1 MAGFAHL
8 HVHSEFSLLDGFCRI
23 PDLIERTAALGMDSV
38 AITDH
43 GAMYAAA
50 DFYLAARAKGVRPII
65 GCEVYVAPRSHTDRD
80 PALDRR
86 SFHLTLLARNL
97 TGYRNLVRLVSRAS
111 LDGFY
116 YKPRVDRALLAA
128 HADGLICLSGCP
140 SGELSR
146 AVTDGNLAR
155 AEEVAR
161 WHADTFGA
169 ANYYVEV
176 QRPGLPDQEPLVQG
190 LTELANGLGLPL
202 VASND
207 VHYLTPDDKDAHD
220 ILLCI
225 QTGSLVADTE
235 RMRMEGDWHL
245 KSPEEMAQVFD
256 DQPDALANTVAIAER
271 CDLDLPFGRI
281 AMPSVDLPK
290 GQTAK
295 SQLAQ
300 LATEGLARRIPNAG
314 ATYQE
319 RLAYELDVIDQT
331 DFGEYLLLVREIFAF
346 ARAQGMLTAPRGS
359 VNGSLV
365 AYATDMSDIDP
376 IEHGIIFERFL
387 TIGRKGSMPDV
398 DMDFPSD
405 RRDEVIEYMIR
416 RFGADHVAQIV
427 TFGTLAARAA
437 VRDVG
442 RVLGMEYGLTDRVAK
457 LIPVN
462 PVDPYT
468 IGRSLDEVEE
478 LKSMYQGDDAVR
490 RLLDSAQRIEGV
502 ARHASTHAAG
512 LVVSK
517 DPLQE
522 HVPLT
527 RSAEGRPVAQFTFQ
541 TIEKI
546 GLLQL
551 DVLGLSNFRTIQH
564 ALRLVEQA
572 TGQALAPQDIP
583 LDDDAAFALL
593 RRGRTVGVFQMEG
606 AGMTRTLREL
616 APTSI
621 GEVAA
626 IIALYRPGPMANIPT
641 YIDRKHGRSAPAY
654 LHERLEPILRE
665 TYGVLVYADQVLM
678 IARHLAGYSWDEADN
693 FRRAV
698 GKKIREALQSEHEKF
713 VTRCVQEQI
722 PTDVAEQIFALI
734 EPFAGY
740 GFNKAHAVSYAVIAY
755 WTAWLKAHYPVQF
768 LTALLDTDAGDV
780 GKVASTRLEA
790 ELLGVNVLPPNIN
803 QSGVTFEPS
812 GESIVFGLAAVKN
825 VGVAAVEAIAA
836 ARQDSGPF
844 TSLADACER
853 VDMRRAPKRA
863 WESLIKVGA
872 LDELGER
879 QALLEALEPAMKRGQ
894 RTQDDRSVGQTS
906 MFGAG
911 LLPESIEPTFE
922 LPDVPAAAEA
932 ERRRWEKELLGLY
945 VTPSPLSDPAIGEQ
959 LAANVDARIYELE
972 DTHHGQSITIGGIVS
987 NLRSFMTRKGQTM
1000 GSVTLEDPPGAI
1012 EVICFPRIWQRIAPD
1027 LNNDQVVLATGR
1039 VEGDD
1044 ASPRMLADNIFTL
1057 SAATALDRT
1066 PVDSADLDA
1075 RGRSTPPDDDD
1086 GPPMPAEIEPPADL
1100 YIPEP
1105 VHESGDAS
1113 PASERAAPPSA
1124 AAEDAAATYEPAPP
1138 PDQHDAAPAEAAAN
1152 GSTAPEPAD
1161 PPAEPSPSGAT
1172 NGTESVGAPSATSD
1186 GASGAA
1192 NGSTNGASPDRD
1204 LDQPAPAAS
1213 PEASPPSCVIVTLRR
1228 SPDPSFDLDLLKR
1241 LNAAVTSNEGPTP
1254 LHLHIVKTDGSTA
1267 RLCWPKTV
1275 QPNDALLGELSA
1287 QFGKDSI
1294 AVA

>member
-50 DFYLAARAKGVRPII
+50 DFYLAARDKGVRPII

-116 YKPRVDRALLAA
+116 YKPRVDRDLLAA
-128 HADGLICLSGCP
+128 HAEGLICLSGCP
-140 SGELSR
+140 SSELSR
-146 AVTDGNLAR
+146 AVSSGNLTR
-155 AEEVAR
+155 AEDIAR

-169 ANYYVEV
+169 ENYFVEI
-176 QRPGLPDQEPLVQG
+176 QRPGLPEQEA
-190 LTELANGLGLPL
+190 LTEGLIQLAGGLGLPL

-207 VHYLTPDDKDAHD
+207 VHYLTPDDRDAHD

-225 QTGSLVADTE
+225 QTGSLVADTD
-235 RMRMEGDWHL
+235 RMRMEGEWYL
-245 KSPEEMAQVFD
+245 KSPEEMAQAFD
-256 DQPDALANTVAIAER
+256 DQPDALANTVAVAER

-281 AMPSVDLPK
+281 AMPSVEVPQ
-290 GQTAK
+290 GHTVK
-295 SQLAQ
+295 SHLAE
-300 LATEGLARRIPNAG
+300 LATEGLARRLPNADSR
-314 ATYQE
+314 YRE
-319 RLAYELDVIDQT
+319 RLAYELDVIHQT

-365 AYATDMSDIDP
+365 AFATDMSDIDP
-376 IEHGIIFERFL
+376 IEHDIIFERFL

-457 LIPVN
+457 QIPVN

-468 IGRSLDEVEE
+468 IGRSLDEVDE
-478 LKSMYQGDDAVR
+478 LKRLYQEDDAVR

-512 LVVSK
+512 LVVSR

-564 ALRLVEQA
+564 ALQLVDKA

-593 RRGRTVGVFQMEG
+593 RRGRTVGIFQMEG
-606 AGMTRTLREL
+606 AGMTRTLRDL

-641 YIDRKHGRSAPAY
+641 YIDRKHGRTAPTY
-654 LHERLEPILRE
+654 LHERLEPILSE

-713 VTRCVQEQI
+713 VARSVQEGI
-722 PTDVAEQIFALI
+722 PNDVAEEIFALI

-780 GKVASTRLEA
+780 GKVASIRMEA
-790 ELLGVNVLPPNIN
+790 ELLGVSVLPPNIN
-803 QSGVTFEPS
+803 QSGVTFEPRDD
-812 GESIVFGLAAVKN
+812 SIVFGLTAIKN
-825 VGVAAVEAIAA
+825 VGEAAVEAIAT
-836 ARQDSGPF
+836 ARQEGGPF
-844 TSLADACER
+844 NSLADACER
-853 VDMRRAPKRA
+853 VDLRRAPKRA

-894 RTQDDRSVGQTS
+894 RSQTDRAAGQTT
-906 MFGAG
+906 MFGIG
-911 LLPESIEPTFE
+911 LLPESTEPAFE
-922 LPDVPAAAEA
+922 LPDVSAAAES

-959 LAANVDARIYELE
+959 LAANVDARIFELE
-972 DTHHGQSITIGGIVS
+972 DTHHGQSLTIGGIVS
-987 NLRSFMTRKGQTM
+987 NLRSFMTRKGQMM
-1000 GSVTLEDPPGAI
+1000 GAVTLEDPPGAI
-1012 EVICFPRIWQRIAPD
+1012 EVICFPRIWQRISPE
-1027 LNNDQVVLATGR
+1027 LSNDRVVVATGR
-1039 VEGDD
+1039 IEGND
-1044 ASPRMLADNIFTL
+1044 ASPRMLADNLYPL
-1057 SAATALDRT
+1057 SAATSNGAAAEAADENGHAV
-1066 PVDSADLDA
+1066 PEQPGNEDSL
-1075 RGRSTPPDDDD
+1075 
-1086 GPPMPAEIEPPADL
+1086 PMPGDDASGDF
-1100 YIPEP
+1100 YVPEP
-1105 VHESGDAS
+1105 VHEPSNISKADEDAVMPAPGASDAS
-1113 PASERAAPPSA
+1113 
-1124 AAEDAAATYEPAPP
+1124 AEYEP
-1138 PDQHDAAPAEAAAN
+1138 DAPAEQRAAEPAHTPVN
-1152 GSTAPEPAD
+1152 GST
-1161 PPAEPSPSGAT
+1161 S
-1172 NGTESVGAPSATSD
+1172 
-1186 GASGAA
+1186 
-1192 NGSTNGASPDRD
+1192 
-1204 LDQPAPAAS
+1204 PAPAESVTDPRPSEVPDRTESTAAPSTAGNGANGATRAPANGTS
-1213 PEASPPSCVIVTLRR
+1213 PTPESEEPTPPAPSEGSLPARVVVTLRR

-1241 LNAAVTSNEGPTP
+1241 LNAAVISNEGPTP
-1254 LHLHIVKTDGSTA
+1254 LHLHIVKTDGSVA
-1267 RLCWPKTV
+1267 RLRWPNTV
-1275 QPNDALLGELSA
+1275 QPGESLLGELSA
-1287 QFGKDSI
+1287 QFGKDSV

>member
-116 YKPRVDRALLAA
+116 YKPRIDRDLLAS

-140 SGELSR
+140 AGELAQAITS
-146 AVTDGNLAR
+146 GNLAR
-155 AEEVAR
+155 AEDVAR
-161 WHADTFGA
+161 WHADTFGPE
-169 ANYYVEV
+169 NYYLEI
-176 QRPGLPDQEPLVQG
+176 QRPGLPDQEPLAQG
-190 LTELANGLGLPL
+190 LIQLAGGLGLPL

-207 VHYLTPDDKDAHD
+207 VHYLTPDDRDAHD

-225 QTGSLVADTE
+225 QTGSLVADTD
-235 RMRMEGDWHL
+235 RMRMEGEWYL
-245 KSPEEMAQVFD
+245 KSPEEMAQTFD
-256 DQPDALANTVAIAER
+256 DQPDALANTVAIAQR

-281 AMPSVDLPK
+281 AMPSVEVPQ
-290 GQTAK
+290 GHTVK
-295 SQLAQ
+295 SHLAE
-300 LATEGLARRIPNAG
+300 LATEGLARRIPNASS
-314 ATYQE
+314 TYRD

-365 AYATDMSDIDP
+365 AFATDMSDIDP
-376 IEHGIIFERFL
+376 VKHDIIFERFL

-442 RVLGMEYGLTDRVAK
+442 RVLGMEYGLTDRLAK

-468 IGRSLDEVEE
+468 IGRSLDEVDE
-478 LKSMYQGDDAVR
+478 LKNLYQEDDAVR

-512 LVVSK
+512 LVVSR

-541 TIEKI
+541 AIEKI

-572 TGQALAPQDIP
+572 TGQPLAPQDIP
-583 LDDDAAFALL
+583 LDDDKAFALL

-678 IARHLAGYSWDEADN
+678 IARDLAGYSWDEADN

-713 VTRCVQEQI
+713 VTRCVQEGI
-722 PTDVAEQIFALI
+722 PTEVAEEIFALI

-790 ELLGVNVLPPNIN
+790 ELLGVDVLPPNIN

-812 GESIVFGLAAVKN
+812 GGSIVFGLAAVKN

-836 ARQDSGPF
+836 ARQEDGPF
-844 TSLADACER
+844 SSLADACER
-853 VDMRRAPKRA
+853 VELRRAPKRA

-879 QALLEALEPAMKRGQ
+879 QAMLEALEPAMKRGQ
-894 RTQDDRSVGQTS
+894 RTQADRAAGQTT
-906 MFGAG
+906 MFGIG
-911 LLPESIEPTFE
+911 LLPESTEPAPE

-987 NLRSFMTRKGQTM
+987 NLRSFMTRKGQMM

-1012 EVICFPRIWQRIAPD
+1012 EVICFPRIWQAIAPE
-1027 LNNDQVVLATGR
+1027 LSNDRVVLATGR
-1039 VEGDD
+1039 IEGDD
-1044 ASPRMLADNIFTL
+1044 ASPRMLADNIFPL
-1057 SAATALDRT
+1057 SSATASNGE
-1066 PVDSADLDA
+1066 DSTSAGADA
-1075 RGRSTPPDDDD
+1075 GAAAAQPAYDDES
-1086 GPPMPAEIEPPADL
+1086 PMPAKNAPPAGL

-1105 VHESGDAS
+1105 VPEPGDDL
-1113 PASERAAPPSA
+1113 PASEDSAPPATGA
-1124 AAEDAAATYEPAPP
+1124 ADTTAAYEPEAPP
-1138 PDQHDAAPAEAAAN
+1138 EPRVNVPADVTSN
-1152 GSTAPEPAD
+1152 GSGSPS
-1161 PPAEPSPSGAT
+1161 PAEP
-1172 NGTESVGAPSATSD
+1172 TEEPMPSATTNGAESVVAPGETANGMR
-1186 GASGAA
+1186 GAS
-1192 NGSTNGASPDRD
+1192 NGSTNGEP
-1204 LDQPAPAAS
+1204 PAPENAGPTPAAA
-1213 PEASPPSCVIVTLRR
+1213 PDTPPPSLVIVTLRR

-1267 RLCWPKTV
+1267 RLRWPKTV
-1275 QPNDALLGELSA
+1275 QPNDTLLAQLSA
-1287 QFGKDSI
+1287 QFGKDSV
-1294 AVA
+1294 AVT

>member
-23 PDLIERTAALGMDSV
+23 PDLIERTAALGMNSV

-50 DFYLAARAKGVRPII
+50 DFYLAARDKGVRPII

-116 YKPRVDRALLAA
+116 YKPRVDRDLLAA
-128 HADGLICLSGCP
+128 HAEGLISLSGCP
-140 SGELSR
+140 SSELSR
-146 AVTDGNLAR
+146 AVTSGNLAR
-155 AEEVAR
+155 AEDIAR
-161 WHADTFGA
+161 WHADTFGPD
-169 ANYYVEV
+169 NYYLEI
-176 QRPGLPDQEPLVQG
+176 QRPGLPDQEPLAQG
-190 LTELANGLGLPL
+190 LIQLAGGLGLPL

-225 QTGSLVADTE
+225 QTGSLVADTD
-235 RMRMEGDWHL
+235 RMRMEGEWYL
-245 KSPEEMAQVFD
+245 KSPEEMAQAFE

-281 AMPSVDLPK
+281 AMPSVEVPN
-290 GQTAK
+290 GQTVK
-295 SQLAQ
+295 SHLAE
-300 LATEGLARRIPNAG
+300 LATEGLARRLPNAD
-314 ATYQE
+314 ARYRE

-331 DFGEYLLLVREIFAF
+331 EFGEYLLLVREIFAF
-346 ARAQGMLTAPRGS
+346 ARGKGMLTAPRGS

-365 AYATDMSDIDP
+365 AFATDMSDIDP
-376 IEHGIIFERFL
+376 IEHDIIFERFL

-457 LIPVN
+457 QIPVN

-468 IGRSLDEVEE
+468 IGRSLDEVDE
-478 LKSMYQGDDAVR
+478 LKRLYQEDDAVR

-512 LVVSK
+512 LVVSR

-583 LDDDAAFALL
+583 LDDDKAFALL
-593 RRGRTVGVFQMEG
+593 RRGRTVGIFQMEG
-606 AGMTRTLREL
+606 AGMTRTLRDL

-641 YIDRKHGRSAPAY
+641 YIDRKHGRSAPEY

-713 VTRCVQEQI
+713 VARSVQEGI
-722 PTDVAEQIFALI
+722 PNHVAEEIFALI

-780 GKVASTRLEA
+780 GKVASIRMEA

-803 QSGVTFEPS
+803 QSGVSFEPS
-812 GESIVFGLAAVKN
+812 GDSIVFGLTAIKN
-825 VGVAAVEAIAA
+825 VGEAAVEAIAA
-836 ARQDSGPF
+836 ARQEGGPF
-844 TSLADACER
+844 NSLSDACER
-853 VDMRRAPKRA
+853 VDLRRAPKRA

-879 QALLEALEPAMKRGQ
+879 QAMLEALEPAMKRGQ
-894 RTQDDRSVGQTS
+894 RTQADRAAGQTT
-906 MFGAG
+906 MFGIG
-911 LLPESIEPTFE
+911 LLPESTEPALE

-945 VTPSPLSDPAIGEQ
+945 VTPSPLSDPTIGEQ
-959 LAANVDARIYELE
+959 LAANVDVRIYELE
-972 DTHHGQSITIGGIVS
+972 DTHHGQSMTIGGIVAS
-987 NLRSFMTRKGQTM
+987 QRAFMTRKGQMM
-1000 GSVTLEDPPGAI
+1000 GAVTLEDPPGAI
-1012 EVICFPRIWQRIAPD
+1012 EVICFPRIWQHIAPD
-1027 LNNDQVVLATGR
+1027 LNNDQVVLASGR
-1039 VEGDD
+1039 IEGDD
-1044 ASPRMLADNIFTL
+1044 ASPRMLADNIYTL
-1057 SAATALDRT
+1057 SAATASNES
-1066 PVDSADLDA
+1066 SADTAAATVTAPTDYEDKPPTPREA
-1075 RGRSTPPDDDD
+1075 EPSTDF
-1086 GPPMPAEIEPPADL
+1086 

-1105 VHESGDAS
+1105 IPEPEETAPIPEVAESEPTGVSDA
-1113 PASERAAPPSA
+1113 PAV
-1124 AAEDAAATYEPAPP
+1124 YEPDPVP
-1138 PDQHDAAPAEAAAN
+1138 EPQVTEPSHAAAN
-1152 GSTAPEPAD
+1152 GSDSPSPAD
-1161 PPAEPSPSGAT
+1161 PPAEPAPSGAT
-1172 NGTESVGAPSATSD
+1172 NGTDDVAVPT
-1186 GASGAA
+1186 ASGNDATPA
-1192 NGSTNGASPDRD
+1192 TNGSTNGSPPAAEADE
-1204 LDQPAPAAS
+1204 PAP
-1213 PEASPPSCVIVTLRR
+1213 PPPAIPLPNRVIVTLRR

-1241 LNAAVTSNEGPTP
+1241 LDAATTSNEGRIP
-1254 LHLHIVKTDGSTA
+1254 LHLHIVKTDGSIA
-1267 RLCWPKTV
+1267 RLRWSRDV
-1275 QPNDALLGELSA
+1275 QPDDTLLAELSA
-1287 QFGKDSI
+1287 QFGKDSV

>member
-1 MAGFAHL
+1 MRHHLRSAHLAGFAHL

-50 DFYLAARAKGVRPII
+50 DFYLAARDRGVRPII

-116 YKPRVDRALLAA
+116 YKPRVDRDLLAT
-128 HADGLICLSGCP
+128 HAEGLICLSGCP
-140 SGELSR
+140 SSELSR
-146 AVTDGNLAR
+146 AVTSGNPAR

-161 WHADTFGA
+161 WHADTFGPN
-169 ANYYVEV
+169 NYFVEI
-176 QRPGLPDQEPLVQG
+176 QRPGLPDQEPLAQG
-190 LTELANGLGLPL
+190 LIELAGGLGLPL

-225 QTGSLVADTE
+225 QTGSLVADTD
-235 RMRMEGDWHL
+235 RMRMEGEWYL
-245 KSPEEMAQVFD
+245 KSPEEMAQAFD

-281 AMPSVDLPK
+281 AMPSVEVPK
-290 GQTAK
+290 GHTVK
-295 SQLAQ
+295 SHLAE
-300 LATEGLARRIPNAG
+300 LAAEGLARRLPNAD
-314 ATYQE
+314 ARYRE

-331 DFGEYLLLVREIFAF
+331 DFGEYLLLVREIFDF
-346 ARAQGMLTAPRGS
+346 ARGRGMLTAPRGS

-376 IEHGIIFERFL
+376 IEHDIIFERFL

-457 LIPVN
+457 QIPVN

-468 IGRSLDEVEE
+468 IGRSLDEVDE
-478 LKSMYQGDDAVR
+478 LKRLYQEDDAVR

-512 LVVSK
+512 LVVSR

-572 TGQALAPQDIP
+572 TGQALAPQEIP
-583 LDDDAAFALL
+583 LDDDKAFALL
-593 RRGRTVGVFQMEG
+593 RRGRTVGIFQMEG
-606 AGMTRTLREL
+606 AGMTRTLRDL

-641 YIDRKHGRSAPAY
+641 YIDRKHGRTAPTY
-654 LHERLEPILRE
+654 LHERLEPILSE

-713 VTRCVQEQI
+713 VARSVQEGI
-722 PTDVAEQIFALI
+722 PNDVAEEIFALI

-780 GKVASTRLEA
+780 GKVASTRMEA

-803 QSGVTFEPS
+803 QSGVTFEPRDD
-812 GESIVFGLAAVKN
+812 SIVFGLTAIKN
-825 VGVAAVEAIAA
+825 VGEAAVEAIAA
-836 ARQDSGPF
+836 ARQESGPF
-844 TSLADACER
+844 SSLADACER
-853 VDMRRAPKRA
+853 VDLRRAPKRA

-879 QALLEALEPAMKRGQ
+879 QAMLEALESAMKRGQ
-894 RTQDDRSVGQTS
+894 RTQADRAAGQTT
-906 MFGAG
+906 MFGIG
-911 LLPESIEPTFE
+911 LLPESTEPALE

-945 VTPSPLSDPAIGEQ
+945 VTPSPLSDPIIGEQ

-972 DTHHGQSITIGGIVS
+972 DTHHGQSMTIGGIVAS
-987 NLRSFMTRKGQTM
+987 QRAFMTRKGQMM
-1000 GSVTLEDPPGAI
+1000 GAVTLEDPPGAI
-1012 EVICFPRIWQRIAPD
+1012 EVICFPRIWQHIAPD
-1027 LNNDQVVLATGR
+1027 LNNDQVVLASGR
-1039 VEGDD
+1039 IEGDD

-1057 SAATALDRT
+1057 SAATASNGS
-1066 PVDSADLDA
+1066 SADNDA
-1075 RGRSTPPDDDD
+1075 ASRAAQAEYEDE
-1086 GPPMPAEIEPPADL
+1086 PPMPREAEPSTDF
-1100 YIPEP
+1100 YIPDPVPEP
-1105 VHESGDAS
+1105 
-1113 PASERAAPPSA
+1113 
-1124 AAEDAAATYEPAPP
+1124 
-1138 PDQHDAAPAEAAAN
+1138 EAAAQPSEDAEPVVAGASDAIADYEPDPVPEPQATEPAYATAN
-1152 GSTAPEPAD
+1152 GSDSPRPAD
-1161 PPAEPSPSGAT
+1161 PPAESP
-1172 NGTESVGAPSATSD
+1172 P
-1186 GASGAA
+1186 SGAA
-1192 NGSTNGASPDRD
+1192 NGADDVAVPTGRGQDASP
-1204 LDQPAPAAS
+1204 A
-1213 PEASPPSCVIVTLRR
+1213 T
-1228 SPDPSFDLDLLKR
+1228 K
-1241 LNAAVTSNEGPTP
+1241 G
-1254 LHLHIVKTDGSTA
+1254 
-1267 RLCWPKTV
+1267 
-1275 QPNDALLGELSA
+1275 
-1287 QFGKDSI
+1287 
-1294 AVA
+1294 

>member
-116 YKPRVDRALLAA
+116 YKPRIDRDLLAS

-140 SGELSR
+140 AGELSQ
-146 AVTDGNLAR
+146 AITSGNLAR

-161 WHADTFGA
+161 WHADTFGPE
-169 ANYYVEV
+169 NYYLEI
-176 QRPGLPDQEPLVQG
+176 QRPGLPDQEPLAQG
-190 LTELANGLGLPL
+190 LIQLAGGLGLPL

-225 QTGSLVADTE
+225 QTGSLVADTD
-235 RMRMEGDWHL
+235 RMRMEGEWYL
-245 KSPEEMAQVFD
+245 KSPEEMAQAFD
-256 DQPDALANTVAIAER
+256 DQPDALANTVAIAQR

-281 AMPSVDLPK
+281 AMPSVEVPH
-290 GQTAK
+290 GHTVK
-295 SQLAQ
+295 SHLAE
-300 LATEGLARRIPNAG
+300 LATEGLARRIPNASS
-314 ATYQE
+314 TYQD

-365 AYATDMSDIDP
+365 AFATDMSDIDP
-376 IEHGIIFERFL
+376 VKHDIIFERFL

-416 RFGADHVAQIV
+416 RFGTDHVAQIV

-442 RVLGMEYGLTDRVAK
+442 RVLGMEYGLTDRLAK

-478 LKSMYQGDDAVR
+478 LKNLYQGDDAVR

-572 TGQALAPQDIP
+572 TGQPLAPQDIP
-583 LDDDAAFALL
+583 LDDDKAFALL

-641 YIDRKHGRSAPAY
+641 YIDRKHGRLPPTY

-665 TYGVLVYADQVLM
+665 TYGVLVYADQVLL

-698 GKKIREALQSEHEKF
+698 GKKIREALRSEHEKF
-713 VTRCVQEQI
+713 VSRCGQEGI
-722 PTDVAEQIFALI
+722 PTEVAEEIFALI

-812 GESIVFGLAAVKN
+812 GGSIVFGLAAVKN

-836 ARQDSGPF
+836 ARQDGGPF
-844 TSLADACER
+844 SSLADACER
-853 VDMRRAPKRA
+853 VELRRAPKRA

-879 QALLEALEPAMKRGQ
+879 QAMLEALEPAMKRGQ
-894 RTQDDRSVGQTS
+894 RTQADRAVGQTT
-906 MFGAG
+906 MFGIG
-911 LLPESIEPTFE
+911 LLPESTEPTLE

-972 DTHHGQSITIGGIVS
+972 DAHHGQTMTIGGIVA
-987 NLRSFMTRKGQTM
+987 NLRSFMTRKGQMM

-1012 EVICFPRIWQRIAPD
+1012 EVICFPRIWQHIAPE
-1027 LNNDQVVLATGR
+1027 LSNDRVVLATGR
-1039 VEGDD
+1039 IEGDD
-1044 ASPRMLADNIFTL
+1044 ASPRMLADNIFPL
-1057 SAATALDRT
+1057 SSATASNGAAST
-1066 PVDSADLDA
+1066 SADTDA
-1075 RGRSTPPDDDD
+1075 LADSLQPASDDE
-1086 GPPMPAEIEPPADL
+1086 PPMPADIEPPADF
-1100 YIPEP
+1100 YVPEP
-1105 VHESGDAS
+1105 VPDPGDALPAAESSVPPTTGAADSTAAYEPEARPDQPVAEPALAAADGSTS
-1113 PASERAAPPSA
+1113 PAPS
-1124 AAEDAAATYEPAPP
+1124 
-1138 PDQHDAAPAEAAAN
+1138 
-1152 GSTAPEPAD
+1152 D
-1161 PPAEPSPSGAT
+1161 PPEEPMPGSAT
-1172 NGTESVGAPSATSD
+1172 NGADSVVAHSAACNGAN
-1186 GASGAA
+1186 GASGA
-1192 NGSTNGASPDRD
+1192 STNGSP
-1204 LDQPAPAAS
+1204 PAPEIAKPTPAAA
-1213 PEASPPSCVIVTLRR
+1213 PDTPPPTCVIVTLRR

-1267 RLCWPKTV
+1267 RLRWPKTV
-1275 QPNDALLGELSA
+1275 QPHDTLLAELSA
-1287 QFGKDSI
+1287 QFGKDSV

>member
-116 YKPRVDRALLAA
+116 YKPRIDRDLLAA

-140 SGELSR
+140 AGELAQAITS
-146 AVTDGNLAR
+146 GNLAR
-155 AEEVAR
+155 AEDVAR
-161 WHADTFGA
+161 WHADTFGPE
-169 ANYYVEV
+169 NYYLEI
-176 QRPGLPDQEPLVQG
+176 QRAGLPDQEPLAQG
-190 LTELANGLGLPL
+190 LIQLAGGLGLPL

-225 QTGSLVADTE
+225 QTGSLVADTD
-235 RMRMEGDWHL
+235 RMRMEGEWYL
-245 KSPEEMAQVFD
+245 KSPEEMAQAFD

-281 AMPSVDLPK
+281 AMPSVEVPQ
-290 GQTAK
+290 GHTVK
-295 SQLAQ
+295 SHLAE
-300 LATEGLARRIPNAG
+300 LATEGLARRIPNASS
-314 ATYQE
+314 TYRD

-365 AYATDMSDIDP
+365 AFATDMSDIDP
-376 IEHGIIFERFL
+376 VKHDIIFERFL

-442 RVLGMEYGLTDRVAK
+442 RVLGMEYGLTDRLAK

-478 LKSMYQGDDAVR
+478 LKSLYQEDDAVR

-512 LVVSK
+512 LVVSR

-541 TIEKI
+541 AIEKI

-572 TGQALAPQDIP
+572 TGQPLAPQDIP
-583 LDDDAAFALL
+583 LDDDKAFALL

-641 YIDRKHGRSAPAY
+641 YIDRKHGRLAPTY

-678 IARHLAGYSWDEADN
+678 IARDLAGYSWDEADN

-713 VTRCVQEQI
+713 VSRCIQEGI
-722 PTDVAEQIFALI
+722 PTEVAEEVFALI

-780 GKVASTRLEA
+780 GKIASTRLEA

-812 GESIVFGLAAVKN
+812 GDSIVFGLAAVKN

-836 ARQDSGPF
+836 ARQDGGPF
-844 TSLADACER
+844 NSLADACER

-879 QALLEALEPAMKRGQ
+879 QAMLEALEPAMKRGQ
-894 RTQDDRSVGQTS
+894 RTQADRAVGQTS
-906 MFGAG
+906 MFGGG

-922 LPDVPAAAEA
+922 LPDVPAAVEA

-972 DTHHGQSITIGGIVS
+972 DTHHGQSMTIGGIVS
-987 NLRSFMTRKGQTM
+987 NLRSFMTRKGQMM

-1012 EVICFPRIWQRIAPD
+1012 EVICFPRIWQAIAPE
-1027 LNNDQVVLATGR
+1027 LSNDRVVLATGR
-1039 VEGDD
+1039 IEGDD
-1044 ASPRMLADNIFTL
+1044 ASPRMLADNIFPL
-1057 SAATALDRT
+1057 SSATASNGAAST
-1066 PVDSADLDA
+1066 SADTDA
-1075 RGRSTPPDDDD
+1075 VADSPQPASDDE
-1086 GPPMPAEIEPPADL
+1086 PPMPADIEPPADF
-1100 YIPEP
+1100 YVPEP
-1105 VHESGDAS
+1105 VPDPGDALPVS
-1113 PASERAAPPSA
+1113 ETSVPPPTGAADATPAYKP
-1124 AAEDAAATYEPAPP
+1124 DAQSDQPVAEPAIA
-1138 PDQHDAAPAEAAAN
+1138 DAN
-1152 GSTAPEPAD
+1152 GSTSPAPSD
-1161 PPAEPSPSGAT
+1161 PPEEPMPGSAT
-1172 NGTESVGAPSATSD
+1172 NGADSVVAHSAASNGAN
-1186 GASGAA
+1186 GASGA
-1192 NGSTNGASPDRD
+1192 STNGSPPD
-1204 LDQPAPAAS
+1204 LEAEEPAPAAA
-1213 PEASPPSCVIVTLRR
+1213 PDTPPPSCVIVTLRR

-1275 QPNDALLGELSA
+1275 QPDDALLGELSA

-1294 AVA
+1294 AVT

>member
-23 PDLIERTAALGMDSV
+23 PELIERTAALGMDAV

-43 GAMYAAA
+43 GAMHAAA

-97 TGYRNLVRLVSRAS
+97 AGYRNLARLVSRAS

-116 YKPRVDRALLAA
+116 YKPRVDRDLLAA
-128 HADGLICLSGCP
+128 HAEGLICLSGCP

-146 AVTDGNLAR
+146 AITSGNLAR

-169 ANYYVEV
+169 ENYFIEI
-176 QRPGLPDQEPLVQG
+176 QRPGLPEQETLAGG
-190 LTELANGLGLPL
+190 LIELAGGLGLPL

-225 QTGSLVADTE
+225 QTGNLVADSE
-235 RMRMEGDWHL
+235 RMRMEGQFYL
-245 KSPEEMAQVFD
+245 KSPEEMAQAFD

-281 AMPSVDLPK
+281 AMPSIDVPA
-290 GQTAK
+290 GHTVK
-295 SQLAQ
+295 SYLTELAE
-300 LATEGLARRIPNAG
+300 TGLGRRVPNAN
-314 ATYQE
+314 ATYKE
-319 RLAYELDVIDQT
+319 RLAYELDIIDQT

-346 ARAQGMLTAPRGS
+346 ARSRDMLTAPRGS

-365 AYATDMSDIDP
+365 AYATNMSDIDP
-376 IEHGIIFERFL
+376 IKHNIIFERFL

-405 RRDEVIEYMIR
+405 RRDEVIQYMMR
-416 RFGADHVAQIV
+416 RFGEDHVAQIV

-478 LKSMYQGDDAVR
+478 LKGMYQEDNAVR

-512 LVVSK
+512 LVVSR

-522 HVPLT
+522 HVPLM
-527 RSAEGRPVAQFTFQ
+527 RSAEGRPVAQFAFQ

-593 RRGRTVGVFQMEG
+593 RRGRTVGVFQMES
-606 AGMTRTLREL
+606 AGMTRTLRDL

-641 YIDRKHGRSAPAY
+641 YIDRKHGRSAPSY
-654 LHERLEPILRE
+654 IHERLEPILRE
-665 TYGVLVYADQVLM
+665 TYGVLVYADQVLL

-713 VTRCVQEQI
+713 VSRCDEQGI
-722 PTDVAEQIFALI
+722 PTEVAEEIFALI

-768 LTALLDTDAGDV
+768 LTALLDSDAGDV
-780 GKVASTRLEA
+780 GKVASTRAEA

-812 GESIVFGLAAVKN
+812 SDSVVFGLTAVKN
-825 VGVAAVEAIAA
+825 VGVAAVEAVVA
-836 ARQDSGPF
+836 AREDGGPF

-853 VDMRRAPKRA
+853 VDIRRAPKRA

-879 QALLEALEPAMKRGQ
+879 QALLEALESAMKRGQ
-894 RTQDDRSVGQTS
+894 RAQADRASGQTT
-906 MFGAG
+906 MFGGG
-911 LLPESIEPTFE
+911 LLQESAQPALE

-972 DTHHGQSITIGGIVS
+972 DTHHGQTLTIGGIIA
-987 NLRSFMTRKGQTM
+987 NLRAFMTRKGQMM

-1012 EVICFPRIWQRIAPD
+1012 EVICFPRIWKRMAPD
-1027 LNNDQVVLATGR
+1027 LNNDRVVLATGR
-1039 VEGDD
+1039 IEGDD
-1044 ASPRMLADNIFTL
+1044 GSFRMLADNMFTL
-1057 SAATALDRT
+1057 SAAA
-1066 PVDSADLDA
+1066 SNGADA
-1075 RGRSTPPDDDD
+1075 
-1086 GPPMPAEIEPPADL
+1086 PPADTEGQASATRPAYEGSPATPNDESSADF
-1100 YIPEP
+1100 YIPDPIPEEAAP
-1105 VHESGDAS
+1105 SSESVVPAVTGVADAS
-1113 PASERAAPPSA
+1113 AVYKPETPP
-1124 AAEDAAATYEPAPP
+1124 EPQA
-1138 PDQHDAAPAEAAAN
+1138 AAPAGMPVTSSSSPAPTGPPPE
-1152 GSTAPEPAD
+1152 ST
-1161 PPAEPSPSGAT
+1161 PSGAT
-1172 NGTESVGAPSATSD
+1172 NGADDVAVPSAPDKGVTGVS
-1186 GASGAA
+1186 
-1192 NGSTNGASPDRD
+1192 NGSTQDAPPAHQVAD
-1204 LDQPAPAAS
+1204 PAP
-1213 PEASPPSCVIVTLRR
+1213 PPSSEAPLPSRVVVTLRR

-1241 LNAAVTSNEGPTP
+1241 LDAAATSHEGQTP
-1254 LHLHIVKTDGSTA
+1254 LHLHVVKTDGSIV
-1267 RLCWPKTV
+1267 RLRWSKAV
-1275 QPNDALLGELSA
+1275 QPDETLLGQLSA
-1287 QFGKDSI
+1287 QFGKDCVKVS
-1294 AVA
+1294 

>member
-116 YKPRVDRALLAA
+116 YKPRIDRDLLAA

-140 SGELSR
+140 AGELAQAITS
-146 AVTDGNLAR
+146 GNLAR
-155 AEEVAR
+155 AEDVAR
-161 WHADTFGA
+161 WHADTFGPE
-169 ANYYVEV
+169 NYYLEI
-176 QRPGLPDQEPLVQG
+176 QRPGLPDQEPLAQG
-190 LTELANGLGLPL
+190 LIQLAGGLGLPL

-225 QTGSLVADTE
+225 QTGSLVADTD
-235 RMRMEGDWHL
+235 RMRMEGEWYL
-245 KSPEEMAQVFD
+245 KSPEEMAQAFD
-256 DQPDALANTVAIAER
+256 DQPDALANTVAIAQR

-281 AMPSVDLPK
+281 AMPSVEVPQ
-290 GQTAK
+290 GHTVK
-295 SQLAQ
+295 SHLAE
-300 LATEGLARRIPNAG
+300 LATEGLARRIPNASS
-314 ATYQE
+314 TYRE

-365 AYATDMSDIDP
+365 AFATDMSDIDP
-376 IEHGIIFERFL
+376 VKHDIIFERFL
-387 TIGRKGSMPDV
+387 TVGRKGSMPDV

-442 RVLGMEYGLTDRVAK
+442 RVLGMEYGLTDRLAK

-478 LKSMYQGDDAVR
+478 LKSLYQEDDAVR

-572 TGQALAPQDIP
+572 TGQPLAPQDIP
-583 LDDDAAFALL
+583 LDDDKAFALL

-641 YIDRKHGRSAPAY
+641 YIDRKHGRLAPTY

-713 VTRCVQEQI
+713 VARCGQEGI
-722 PTDVAEQIFALI
+722 PTDIAEQVFSLI

-812 GESIVFGLAAVKN
+812 GGSIVFGLAAVKN

-836 ARQDSGPF
+836 ARQDGGPF
-844 TSLADACER
+844 SSLADACER
-853 VDMRRAPKRA
+853 VELRRAPKRA

-879 QALLEALEPAMKRGQ
+879 QAMLEALEPAMKRGQ
-894 RTQDDRSVGQTS
+894 RTQADRAVGQTT
-906 MFGAG
+906 MFGIG
-911 LLPESIEPTFE
+911 LLPESTEPTLE

-972 DTHHGQSITIGGIVS
+972 DTHHGQSLTIGGIVA
-987 NLRSFMTRKGQTM
+987 NLRSFMTRKGQMM

-1012 EVICFPRIWQRIAPD
+1012 EVICFPRIWQAIAPE
-1027 LNNDQVVLATGR
+1027 LSNDRVVLATGR
-1039 VEGDD
+1039 IEGDD

-1057 SAATALDRT
+1057 SAATASNGEAST
-1066 PVDSADLDA
+1066 SADTA
-1075 RGRSTPPDDDD
+1075 AGAASAQPAYDDE
-1086 GPPMPAEIEPPADL
+1086 PPMPAEVEPPADF
-1100 YIPEP
+1100 YVPEP
-1105 VHESGDAS
+1105 VPEPGDVLPAGDDALPPTTGAS
-1113 PASERAAPPSA
+1113 DATPAYKPEARPDEPVA
-1124 AAEDAAATYEPAPP
+1124 EPALA
-1138 PDQHDAAPAEAAAN
+1138 DAN
-1152 GSTAPEPAD
+1152 GSTSPAPED
-1161 PPAEPSPSGAT
+1161 PPEEPMPSATT
-1172 NGTESVGAPSATSD
+1172 NGTDGVVAPGPTGND
-1186 GASGAA
+1186 TREAS
-1192 NGSTNGASPDRD
+1192 NGSTNGEP
-1204 LDQPAPAAS
+1204 PAPEIAEPTPAAA
-1213 PEASPPSCVIVTLRR
+1213 PDTPPPTCVIVTLRR

-1267 RLCWPKTV
+1267 RLRWPKTV
-1275 QPNDALLGELSA
+1275 QPHDTLLAQLSA

>member
-1 MAGFAHL
+1 MAGFSHL

-50 DFYLAARAKGVRPII
+50 DFYLAAREKGVRPII

-86 SFHLTLLARNL
+86 SFHLTLLARSL

-116 YKPRVDRALLAA
+116 YKPRVDRDLLAT
-128 HADGLICLSGCP
+128 HAEGLICLSGCP
-140 SGELSR
+140 SSELSR
-146 AVTDGNLAR
+146 AVTSGNLAR
-155 AEEVAR
+155 AEDIAR

-169 ANYYVEV
+169 ENYYVEI
-176 QRPGLPDQEPLVQG
+176 QRPGLPEQEPLAQG
-190 LTELANGLGLPL
+190 LIELAGGLGLPL

-225 QTGSLVADTE
+225 QTGSLVADTD
-235 RMRMEGDWHL
+235 RMRMEGEWYL
-245 KSPEEMAQVFD
+245 KSPEEMAQAFD

-271 CDLDLPFGRI
+271 CNLDLPFGRI
-281 AMPSVDLPK
+281 AMPSVEVPK
-290 GQTAK
+290 GHTVK
-295 SQLAQ
+295 SHLAE
-300 LATEGLARRIPNAG
+300 LATEGLASRLPNAD
-314 ATYQE
+314 ARYRE

-376 IEHGIIFERFL
+376 IEHDIIFERFL

-457 LIPVN
+457 QIPVN

-468 IGRSLDEVEE
+468 IGRSLDEVDE
-478 LKSMYQGDDAVR
+478 LKRLYQEDDAVR

-512 LVVSK
+512 LVVSR

-583 LDDDAAFALL
+583 LDDDKAFALL
-593 RRGRTVGVFQMEG
+593 RRGRTVGIFQMEG
-606 AGMTRTLREL
+606 AGMTRTLRDL

-641 YIDRKHGRSAPAY
+641 YIDRKHGRTAPTY
-654 LHERLEPILRE
+654 LHERLEPILSE

-713 VTRCVQEQI
+713 VSRSVQEGI
-722 PTDVAEQIFALI
+722 PNDVAEEIFALI

-780 GKVASTRLEA
+780 GKVASTRMEA

-803 QSGVTFEPS
+803 QSGVTFEPRDD
-812 GESIVFGLAAVKN
+812 SIVFGLTAIKN
-825 VGVAAVEAIAA
+825 VGEAAVEAIAA
-836 ARQDSGPF
+836 ARQESGPF
-844 TSLADACER
+844 NSLADACER
-853 VDMRRAPKRA
+853 VDLRRAPKRA

-879 QALLEALEPAMKRGQ
+879 QAMLEALETAMKRGQ
-894 RTQDDRSVGQTS
+894 RTQADRAAGQTT
-906 MFGAG
+906 MFGIG
-911 LLPESIEPTFE
+911 LLPESTEPALE

-945 VTPSPLSDPAIGEQ
+945 VTPSPLSDPIIGEQ

-972 DTHHGQSITIGGIVS
+972 DTHHGQSMTIGGIVAS
-987 NLRSFMTRKGQTM
+987 QRAFMTRKGQMM
-1000 GSVTLEDPPGAI
+1000 GAVTLEDPPGAI
-1012 EVICFPRIWQRIAPD
+1012 EVICFPRIWQHIAPD
-1027 LNNDQVVLATGR
+1027 LNNDQVVLASGR
-1039 VEGDD
+1039 IEGDD
-1044 ASPRMLADNIFTL
+1044 ASPRMLADNIYTL
-1057 SAATALDRT
+1057 SAATASHGS
-1066 PVDSADLDA
+1066 SADNDA
-1075 RGRSTPPDDDD
+1075 ASRAAQAEYEDEPHMPREAEPSTDF
-1086 GPPMPAEIEPPADL
+1086 
-1100 YIPEP
+1100 YIPDPVPEPEEAAPIPEVAESEATGASDAPAAYEP
-1105 VHESGDAS
+1105 V
-1113 PASERAAPPSA
+1113 
-1124 AAEDAAATYEPAPP
+1124 PAPEP
-1138 PDQHDAAPAEAAAN
+1138 QVTAPSHAGAN
-1152 GSTAPEPAD
+1152 GSDSSTPAD
-1161 PPAEPSPSGAT
+1161 PPEESAPNGAT
-1172 NGTESVGAPSATSD
+1172 NGTGDVAVPTGSGNDATPATNGS
-1186 GASGAA
+1186 A
-1192 NGSTNGASPDRD
+1192 NGSPPAHEADSPAPPSPAAPLPDR
-1204 LDQPAPAAS
+1204 
-1213 PEASPPSCVIVTLRR
+1213 VIVTLRR

-1254 LHLHIVKTDGSTA
+1254 LQLHVVKTDGSVA
-1267 RLCWPKTV
+1267 RLRWPNTV
-1275 QPNDALLGELSA
+1275 QPGESLLGELRA
-1287 QFGKDSI
+1287 QFGKDSV

>member
-23 PDLIERTAALGMDSV
+23 SDLIERTAALGMDSV

-50 DFYLAARAKGVRPII
+50 DFYLAARDKGVRPII

-116 YKPRVDRALLAA
+116 YKPRIDRALLAA
-128 HADGLICLSGCP
+128 HAEGLICLSGCP
-140 SGELSR
+140 SGELAR
-146 AVTDGNLAR
+146 AVTSGNLAR
-155 AEEVAR
+155 AEEIAR
-161 WHADTFGA
+161 WHADTFGPE
-169 ANYYVEV
+169 NYYLEI
-176 QRPGLPDQEPLVQG
+176 QRPGLPDQEPLAQG
-190 LTELANGLGLPL
+190 LIELAGGLGLPL

-225 QTGSLVADTE
+225 QTGSLVADKD
-235 RMRMEGDWHL
+235 RMRMEGEWYL
-245 KSPEEMAQVFD
+245 KSPEEMAQAFQ

-281 AMPSVDLPK
+281 AMPSVEVPG
-290 GQTAK
+290 GQTVK
-295 SQLAQ
+295 SHLAQ
-300 LATEGLARRIPNAG
+300 LAAEGLARRVPNAG
-314 ATYQE
+314 PDYRQ
-319 RLAYELDVIDQT
+319 RLAYELDIIDQT
-331 DFGEYLLLVREIFAF
+331 DFGEYLLLVREIIAF

-365 AYATDMSDIDP
+365 AYAADMSDIDP
-376 IEHGIIFERFL
+376 VEHDIIFERFL

-405 RRDEVIEYMIR
+405 RRDEVIEYITR
-416 RFGADHVAQIV
+416 RFGAEHVAQIV

-468 IGRSLDEVEE
+468 IGRSLDEVPD
-478 LKSMYQGDDAVR
+478 LKNLYQEDDAVR

-517 DPLQE
+517 EPLQE

-527 RSAEGRPVAQFTFQ
+527 RSAEGQPVAQFTFQ

-546 GLLQL
+546 GLLKL

-572 TGQALAPQDIP
+572 TGRALAPEDIP

-593 RRGRTVGVFQMEG
+593 RRGRTVGIFQMEG
-606 AGMTRTLREL
+606 AGMTRTLRDL

-641 YIDRKHGRSAPAY
+641 YIDRKHGRQAPAY

-678 IARHLAGYSWDEADN
+678 IARDLAGYSWDEADN
-693 FRRAV
+693 FRKAV
-698 GKKIREALQSEHEKF
+698 GKKIREALQSEREKF
-713 VTRCVQEQI
+713 VEGCDRQGV
-722 PTDVAEQIFALI
+722 PTDIAEQVFALI

-755 WTAWLKAHYPVQF
+755 WTAWLKANYPVQF
-768 LTALLDTDAGDV
+768 LTALLDSDAGDV
-780 GKVASTRLEA
+780 GKVASARMEA

-803 QSGVTFEPS
+803 QSSVTFEPS
-812 GESIVFGLAAVKN
+812 GDSIVFGLTAVKN
-825 VGVAAVEAIAA
+825 VGVAAVEAVVD
-836 ARQDSGPF
+836 AREDGGSF
-844 TSLADACER
+844 KSLSDACER
-853 VDMRRAPKRA
+853 VDLRRAPKRA

-879 QALLEALEPAMKRGQ
+879 QAMLEALEPAMKRGQ
-894 RTQDDRSVGQTS
+894 RTQADRAAGQSTL
-906 MFGAG
+906 FGAG
-911 LLPESIEPTFE
+911 LLQESTEPAFD

-972 DTHHGQSITIGGIVS
+972 DTHHGQTLTIGGLVAS
-987 NLRSFMTRKGQTM
+987 LRAFMTRKGQMM
-1000 GSVTLEDPPGAI
+1000 GAVTLEDPPGAI
-1012 EVICFPRIWQRIAPD
+1012 EVICFPRVWRRIATD
-1027 LNNDQVVLATGR
+1027 LNNDQVVLASGR
-1039 VEGDD
+1039 IEGDD
-1044 ASPRMLADNIFTL
+1044 AAPRMLADNIFTL
-1057 SAATALDRT
+1057 SAATAANGAA
-1066 PVDSADLDA
+1066 PDSAD
-1075 RGRSTPPDDDD
+1075 GEGGTPSAEPVTDD
-1086 GPPMPAEIEPPADL
+1086 GPPMPAAVDSPAGI
-1100 YIPEP
+1100 YVPEP
-1105 VHESGDAS
+1105 VPEPGDVSQAPESVVS
-1113 PASERAAPPSA
+1113 PTA
-1124 AAEDAAATYEPAPP
+1124 AAADAAATYQPEASPDRIDPAP
-1138 PDQHDAAPAEAAAN
+1138 ATESAN
-1152 GSTAPEPAD
+1152 GSAGSAPAD
-1161 PPAEPSPSGAT
+1161 PPAERAPSGAT
-1172 NGTESVGAPSATSD
+1172 NGTDSVAASTPAGA
-1186 GASGAA
+1186 GASAA
-1192 NGSTNGASPDRD
+1192 TNGSTNGAPPAPEIDE
-1204 LDQPAPAAS
+1204 PAPAA
-1213 PEASPPSCVIVTLRR
+1213 PADAPPPSHVIVTLRR

-1241 LNAAVTSNEGPTP
+1241 LDAAAASNEGPTP
-1254 LHLHIVKTDGSTA
+1254 LHLHIVKTDGSIA
-1267 RLCWPKTV
+1267 RLRWSKTV
-1275 QPNDALLGELSA
+1275 QPDESLLGELNA
-1287 QFGKDSI
+1287 QFGKDSV

>member
-50 DFYLAARAKGVRPII
+50 DFYLAARQKGVRPII

-86 SFHLTLLARNL
+86 SYHLTLLARNL

-116 YKPRVDRALLAA
+116 YKPRVDRELLAA
-128 HADGLICLSGCP
+128 HAEGLICLSGCP
-140 SGELSR
+140 SGDLAR
-146 AVTDGNLAR
+146 AVTSGNMAR

-169 ANYYVEV
+169 ENYYLEI
-176 QRPGLPDQEPLVQG
+176 QRPGLPDQEALVKG
-190 LTELANGLGLPL
+190 MTELAKGMGLPL

-220 ILLCI
+220 VLLCI
-225 QTGSLVADTE
+225 QTGSLVADTD
-235 RMRMEGDWHL
+235 RMRMEGEWYL
-245 KSPEEMAQVFD
+245 KSPEEMAQAFD

-271 CDLDLPFGRI
+271 CNLDLPFGRI

-290 GQTAK
+290 GQTAT
-295 SQLAQ
+295 SHLTR

-314 ATYQE
+314 SQYQE

-376 IEHGIIFERFL
+376 IKHSIIFERFL

-468 IGRSLDEVEE
+468 IERSLDEVEE
-478 LKSMYQGDDAVR
+478 LKGMYQGDDAVR

-564 ALRLVEQA
+564 ALRLVEKA

-583 LDDDAAFALL
+583 LDDDKAFALL
-593 RRGRTVGVFQMEG
+593 RRGRTVGIFQMEG

-641 YIDRKHGRSAPAY
+641 YIDRKHGRTAPTY

-665 TYGVLVYADQVLM
+665 TYGVLVYADQVLL

-713 VTRCVQEQI
+713 VARCVQEGI
-722 PTDVAEQIFALI
+722 STDVAEQIFALI

-780 GKVASTRLEA
+780 GKVASTRTEA
-790 ELLGVNVLPPNIN
+790 ALLGVNVLPPNIN
-803 QSGVTFEPS
+803 QSGVTFEP
-812 GESIVFGLAAVKN
+812 GEASIVFGLTAVKN
-825 VGVAAVEAIAA
+825 VGVAAVESVVA
-836 ARQDSGPF
+836 AREDGGPF
-844 TSLADACER
+844 KSLADACER

-879 QALLEALEPAMKRGQ
+879 QAMLEALEPAMKRGQ
-894 RTQDDRSVGQTS
+894 RTQDDRAVGQIS
-906 MFGAG
+906 LFGAG
-911 LLPESIEPTFE
+911 LLPESIEPVFE

-945 VTPSPLSDPAIGEQ
+945 VTPSPLSDPVIGEQ
-959 LAANVDARIYELE
+959 LAANVDVRIYELE
-972 DTHHGQSITIGGIVS
+972 DTHDGQSLTIGGIVS
-987 NLRSFMTRKGQTM
+987 NLRSFMTRKGQMM
-1000 GSVTLEDPPGAI
+1000 GTVTLEDPPGAI
-1012 EVICFPRIWQRIAPD
+1012 EVLCFPRIWQHIAPE
-1027 LNNDQVVLATGR
+1027 LSNDRVVLATGR
-1039 VEGDD
+1039 IEGDD
-1044 ASPRMLADNIFTL
+1044 ASPRMLADNIYTL
-1057 SAATALDRT
+1057 SSATASNGAASTSTDT
-1066 PVDSADLDA
+1066 DA
-1075 RGRSTPPDDDD
+1075 LAASDQPADDDE
-1086 GPPMPAEIEPPADL
+1086 PPVPADSEPPADL

-1105 VHESGDAS
+1105 VPEAGDTLPAPESS
-1113 PASERAAPPSA
+1113 APPA
-1124 AAEDAAATYEPAPP
+1124 AGAAEVTAAYEPETP
-1138 PDQHDAAPAEAAAN
+1138 PDSHAAQPVDAAAN
-1152 GSTAPEPAD
+1152 GSGSPAPAD
-1161 PPAEPSPSGAT
+1161 PPEEPKPTSAAKGA
-1172 NGTESVGAPSATSD
+1172 ESVIAPSATSNGTR
-1186 GASGAA
+1186 GAS
-1192 NGSTNGASPDRD
+1192 NGSAKHSPEPAIESPAAEASPDRT
-1204 LDQPAPAAS
+1204 
-1213 PEASPPSCVIVTLRR
+1213 PPSYVIVTLRR

-1241 LNAAVTSNEGPTP
+1241 LDAAASANQGPTP
-1254 LHLHIVKTDGSTA
+1254 LQLHVVKTDGSIA
-1267 RLCWPKTV
+1267 RLRWSKTV
-1275 QPNDALLGELSA
+1275 QPNDTLLAELSA
-1287 QFGKDSI
+1287 QFGKDSV
-1294 AVA
+1294 AVR

>member
-1 MAGFAHL
+1 
-8 HVHSEFSLLDGFCRI
+8 D
-23 PDLIERTAALGMDSV
+23 
-38 AITDH
+38 TD
-43 GAMYAAA
+43 
-50 DFYLAARAKGVRPII
+50 
-65 GCEVYVAPRSHTDRD
+65 
-80 PALDRR
+80 
-86 SFHLTLLARNL
+86 
-97 TGYRNLVRLVSRAS
+97 
-111 LDGFY
+111 
-116 YKPRVDRALLAA
+116 
-128 HADGLICLSGCP
+128 
-140 SGELSR
+140 
-146 AVTDGNLAR
+146 
-155 AEEVAR
+155 
-161 WHADTFGA
+161 
-169 ANYYVEV
+169 
-176 QRPGLPDQEPLVQG
+176 
-190 LTELANGLGLPL
+190 
-202 VASND
+202 
-207 VHYLTPDDKDAHD
+207 
-220 ILLCI
+220 
-225 QTGSLVADTE
+225 
-235 RMRMEGDWHL
+235 RMRMEGEWYL
-245 KSPEEMAQVFD
+245 KSPEEMAQIFD

-281 AMPSVDLPK
+281 AMPSVEVPHGHSVKSHL
-290 GQTAK
+290 AK
-295 SQLAQ
+295 LA
-300 LATEGLARRIPNAG
+300 AEGLARRLPNAD
-314 ATYQE
+314 ARYRE

-331 DFGEYLLLVREIFAF
+331 DFGEYLLLVREIFDF
-346 ARAQGMLTAPRGS
+346 ARGLGMLTAPRGS

-376 IEHGIIFERFL
+376 IEHDIIFERFL

-457 LIPVN
+457 QIPVN

-468 IGRSLDEVEE
+468 IGRSLDEVDE
-478 LKSMYQGDDAVR
+478 LKRLYQEDDAVR

-512 LVVSK
+512 LVVSR

-572 TGQALAPQDIP
+572 TGEALAPQDIP
-583 LDDDAAFALL
+583 LDDDKAFALL
-593 RRGRTVGVFQMEG
+593 RRGRTVGIFQMEG

-626 IIALYRPGPMANIPT
+626 IIALYRPGPMANIPI
-641 YIDRKHGRSAPAY
+641 YIDRKHGRTAPTY
-654 LHERLEPILRE
+654 LHERLKPILSE

-713 VTRCVQEQI
+713 VARSVQEGI
-722 PTDVAEQIFALI
+722 PNDVAEEIFALI

-803 QSGVTFEPS
+803 QSGVTFEPRDD
-812 GESIVFGLAAVKN
+812 SIVFGLTAIKN
-825 VGVAAVEAIAA
+825 VGEAAVEAIAA
-836 ARQDSGPF
+836 ARQEGGPF
-844 TSLADACER
+844 SSLADACER
-853 VDMRRAPKRA
+853 VDLRRAPKRA

-879 QALLEALEPAMKRGQ
+879 QAMLEALESAMKRGQ
-894 RTQDDRSVGQTS
+894 RTQADRAAGQTT
-906 MFGAG
+906 MFGIG
-911 LLPESIEPTFE
+911 LLPESTEPALE

-945 VTPSPLSDPAIGEQ
+945 VTPSPLSDPIIGEQ

-972 DTHHGQSITIGGIVS
+972 DTHHGQSMTIGGIVAS
-987 NLRSFMTRKGQTM
+987 QRAFMTRKGQMM
-1000 GSVTLEDPPGAI
+1000 GAVTLEDPPGAI
-1012 EVICFPRIWQRIAPD
+1012 EVICFPRIWQHIAPD
-1027 LNNDQVVLATGR
+1027 LNNDQVVLASGR
-1039 VEGDD
+1039 IEGDD
-1044 ASPRMLADNIFTL
+1044 ASPRMLADNIYTL
-1057 SAATALDRT
+1057 SAATASNGS
-1066 PVDSADLDA
+1066 SADNAAASRAAQAEYEDE
-1075 RGRSTPPDDDD
+1075 
-1086 GPPMPAEIEPPADL
+1086 PPMPREAEPSTDFYTPDPVPEPEEAAQPSEDAKPLDAGVSDAAAA
-1100 YIPEP
+1100 YEPDP
-1105 VHESGDAS
+1105 VHEPQATEPAHATANGSDSPRSADPPPESPPSGAANGADDVAVPPGS
-1113 PASERAAPPSA
+1113 GKDVRAATNGSANGSPPVH
-1124 AAEDAAATYEPAPP
+1124 DVDEPAPP
-1138 PDQHDAAPAEAAAN
+1138 PSVAPL
-1152 GSTAPEPAD
+1152 
-1161 PPAEPSPSGAT
+1161 
-1172 NGTESVGAPSATSD
+1172 
-1186 GASGAA
+1186 
-1192 NGSTNGASPDRD
+1192 PD
-1204 LDQPAPAAS
+1204 
-1213 PEASPPSCVIVTLRR
+1213 CVVVTLRR

-1254 LHLHIVKTDGSTA
+1254 LHLHIVKTDGSVA
-1267 RLCWPKTV
+1267 RLRWSRTV
-1275 QPNDALLGELSA
+1275 QPDDSLLGELTA
-1287 QFGKDSI
+1287 QFGKDSV